1 MKLSLIAHSPNIE
14 AMIATSMLT
23 TTSGVLPSTIYNRI
37 KANPEKVHEVVGRIE
52 VQHGNILEHNRL
64 VWRLDATRE
73 EVLGILLRSK
83 FFDITDV
90 GDGAWALS
98 CDLRTIVEYHQEKKD
113 EFSELLVESIKDVT
127 PQIYSYI
134 RRTGK

>member
-1 MKLSLIAHSPNIE
+1 
-14 AMIATSMLT
+14 MLT

-134 RRTGK
+134 RRTVK